1 MEITFEDN
9 NLRKC
14 ANDDR
19 LAVKKLGQRCAELYK
34 RRLDDLQ
41 AATSLE
47 DVRHLPGRFH
57 ELTANRK
64 GEWACD
70 LVHPLRLIFT
80 PHEKPIPT
88 DGDGKYI
95 WAEIKGIEIIE
106 IKDYH

>member
-19 LAVKKLGQRCAELYK
+19 LAVKKLGQRCADLYK

-41 AATSLE
+41 AAASLE
-47 DVRHLPGRFH
+47 DVRYLPGRFH
-57 ELTANRK
+57 ELKANRK

-70 LVHPLRLIFT
+70 LVHPYRLIFT
-80 PHEKPIPT
+80 PHERPIPT

-106 IKDYH
+106 IEDYH

>member
-1 MEITFEDN
+1 MDITFEDN

-19 LAVKKLGQRCAELYK
+19 LAVKKLGKRVADLYK
-34 RRLDDLQ
+34 KRLDDLQ

-47 DVRHLPGRFH
+47 DVRYLPGRFH
-57 ELTANRK
+57 ELTSNRK

-70 LVHPLRLIFT
+70 LVHPYRLIFT
-80 PHEKPIPT
+80 PHERPIPT

-106 IKDYH
+106 IEDYH